1 MDSYSSSFGYKHK
14 YGELKLENLSR
25 ICGKE
30 RWDMDALE
38 RAECLNDDVTVI
50 AYLILFIFYMVL
62 FSTME
67 VRR

>member
-14 YGELKLENLSR
+14 YGQLGFENLSK

-30 RWDMDALE
+30 RWEMDALE
-38 RAECLNDDVTVI
+38 RAECLSDDVTVI
-50 AYLILFIFYMVL
+50 AYLMLFIFYVVL

>member
-14 YGELKLENLSR
+14 YDELRLNNLSKL
-25 ICGKE
+25 CGKK
-30 RWDMDALE
+30 RWEMNALE
-38 RAECLNDDVTVI
+38 RAECLDDDVTII
-50 AYLILFIFYMVL
+50 AYLMLFIFYVVL